1 MKNKEHDEGTEKPGN
16 ISETA
21 KLVNEEFMTRKPTVS
36 LKYQEWIHFA
46 TKCMIKGT
54 DQGHW
59 DGIWYIS
66 SNTNMHLCSKLNLFC
81 NIKESFAVS
90 KLDDQMKFLF
100 TYGKYYKVEQKKWK
114 KTKSKPVLQS
124 SSIVMIAEI
133 KTPGYGTTNSE
144 VKAKRLSI
152 FDQNTNKFKT
162 MKTPQQ
168 LNDDLTIITLKKES
182 WKEEKVEKTV

>member
-21 KLVNEEFMTRKPTVS
+21 KLVNEEFMTTKPTVS
-36 LKYQEWIHFA
+36 LKYPEWIHFA

-59 DGIWYIS
+59 DDIWYIS

-100 TYGKYYKVEQKKWK
+100 TYGIGEVVVKNGDEREFGKIGEILGLSIQDKEEVKRCYINFLDVFTCYYKTARVPKQEHN
-114 KTKSKPVLQS
+114 PVLNMPTE
-124 SSIVMIAEI
+124 IV
-133 KTPGYGTTNSE
+133 
-144 VKAKRLSI
+144 
-152 FDQNTNKFKT
+152 
-162 MKTPQQ
+162 
-168 LNDDLTIITLKKES
+168 
-182 WKEEKVEKTV
+182 EEDK